1 MHSLNRRAFLG
12 TLSAVAAAGFVGT
25 EIDSSLAR
33 AAKEPHLN
41 FPTAPRERISLT
53 SYPFRAYIESP
64 ANRARDPRL
73 PGMTLEQFAALAALK
88 FNVHHIEPH
97 GRHFRSLDSAYL
109 KGLREAFEKVK
120 VDVVDLAAPDLR
132 LYDSDASVRRD
143 AVASAKKWVDA
154 AVLIS
159 SPSMRPH
166 IGHASREP
174 ANSEALSESLREIS
188 EYAAERNV
196 VIVLENDDPVSEDAF
211 FLVKVI
217 ESVNNPYLRALP
229 DFANSL
235 MGGDEE
241 FNYRSLQKMF
251 QHSYNVCHIK
261 DREANDQGKELR
273 VDLKKCF
280 DILKASDYRGYCSI
294 EYDSPGEPYAPTAEL
309 IEQTVKYL
317 S

>member
-1 MHSLNRRAFLG
+1 MHLLNRRAFLR
-12 TLSAVAAAGFVGT
+12 TLSAATTAGFVAT
-25 EIDSSLAR
+25 ELDSSLAL

-41 FPTAPRERISLT
+41 FPTAPRDRISLT

-64 ANRARDPRL
+64 ANHARDPRL
-73 PGMTLEQFAALAALK
+73 PGMTLEQFAALAAGK

-97 GRHFRSLDSAYL
+97 GRHFRSVDPAYL
-109 KGLREAFEKVK
+109 RSLREAFEKVR

-132 LYDSDASVRRD
+132 LYDPDASVRKE
-143 AVASAKKWVDA
+143 AVAGAKKWVDA
-154 AVLIS
+154 AVLIG

-166 IGHASREP
+166 IGHASNGP
-174 ANSEALSESLREIS
+174 ANSQTLAESLREIS

-211 FLVKVI
+211 SLAKVI

-241 FNYRSLQKMF
+241 F
-251 QHSYNVCHIK
+251 
-261 DREANDQGKELR
+261 
-273 VDLKKCF
+273 
-280 DILKASDYRGYCSI
+280 
-294 EYDSPGEPYAPTAEL
+294 
-309 IEQTVKYL
+309 
-317 S
+317 